1 MLAFSRALL
10 SWRRTQPLLRTGG
23 IRFIDTPDPQLLHF
37 ERHGEGASSLQAIFN
52 FGSEPASSPLP
63 HGIAPVVGQPLAETS
78 VIHTLDGKRMLQLA
92 PYGVFF
98 GAPAGEE
105 PS

>member
-1 MLAFSRALL
+1 MVHLPRL
-10 SWRRTQPLLRTGG
+10 RKPLLRTGA
-23 IRFIDTPDPQLLHF
+23 IRFFDTPAPQLLHF
-37 ERHGEGASSLQAIFN
+37 ERHGDGASSMQAIFN
-52 FGSEPASSPLP
+52 FGGEPAAIPLP

-78 VIHTLDGKRMLQLA
+78 VIHTADGKRMLQLA